1 MQHARFPQQPR
12 MRKQSGVTFLP
23 KAAGCFQCVLSNFA
37 GARFEFRR
45 GPFLEYKICAH
56 HHFVGDVM
64 ARLLFGIIV
73 VAVLSVPF
81 VAVSYNESSAQERA
95 TCSQARAHCGTQ
107 RVCQRRYEACMETGC
122 WTVTLVRR
130 CGYEKR

>member
-1 MQHARFPQQPR
+1 LFSVRP
-12 MRKQSGVTFLP
+12 
-23 KAAGCFQCVLSNFA
+23 
-37 GARFEFRR
+37 FEFRR

-56 HHFVGDVM
+56 HRFVGDVM

-73 VAVLSVPF
+73 VAVLNVPF

>member
-1 MQHARFPQQPR
+1 MSERN
-12 MRKQSGVTFLP
+12 
-23 KAAGCFQCVLSNFA
+23 AGCALPATAANPKTIRCDIS
-37 GARFEFRR
+37 ARGYRLFSVRPFEFRR

-56 HHFVGDVM
+56 HRFVGDVM

-73 VAVLSVPF
+73 VAVLNVPF

-107 RVCQRRYEACMETGC
+107 RVCQSGYEAG
-122 WTVTLVRR
+122 R
-130 CGYEKR
+130 